1 MRDGLRVHPRLA
13 PTRGRAWGRA
23 WWARAW
29 VRAVEE
35 SAYGEADLV
44 RGRSLAR
51 AGAVGGIG
59 LAAGEVRAAVAEGEQ
74 LWSVSV
80 AVPVLE
86 DPAALVEGVAADPG
100 RATAL
105 LAGELAHDL
114 VEHAE
119 EAGVELLL
127 EGRELAA
134 SCTCAAWV
142 DPCPHALAVLL
153 QLGWLLE
160 DDPLVLLHLRG
171 LPREELLAALHH
183 RAPEVGPLEIALDAA
198 ERARRL
204 LALLEAGGE
213 REHAAEDELDH
224 LW

>member
-1 MRDGLRVHPRLA
+1 MSGTLQVHPRLEVQ
-13 PTRGRAWGRA
+13 RARPWGRA

-35 SAYGEADLV
+35 SAYASSDLA

-51 AGAVGGIG
+51 AAAVGGIG
-59 LAAGEVRAAVAEGEQ
+59 VGPGEVRAAVVDGEH
-74 LWSVSV
+74 LCSVRV
-80 AVPVLE
+80 EVPVLDE
-86 DPAALVEGVAADPG
+86 TAALVEVVAAEPD
-100 RATAL
+100 RAAAL
-105 LAGELAHDL
+105 LRGELDHDL

-119 EAGVELLL
+119 EAGVELLPD
-127 EGRELAA
+127 GRELSA
-134 SCTCAAWV
+134 SGTCAAWV

-153 QLGWLLE
+153 QLGWLVD

-171 LPREELLAALHH
+171 LARDDLLAALHA
-183 RAPEVGPLEIALDAA
+183 REPEVGAVEIALDAA

-204 LALLEAGGE
+204 LAALEGDGGH
-213 REHAAEDELDH
+213 REDGPGDLDH